1 MTAARAAVTA
11 LVILIASVMAAGAQP
26 SGSSLARVS
35 FAALPGWTADDQS
48 AAFATFVSSCRRPK
62 PGPALPGSRS
72 FKAACSAALH
82 ETPSDSAAA
91 RSFFERHFEPF
102 VVNGAGNGFYTG
114 YFEPEFTGSLRWN
127 ATHSTPLLALPRKMG
142 NPAPDRAAVE
152 AGAFSGQRLELVWLD
167 PVDAFFV
174 HIQGSARI
182 RLDDGKIMRVRF
194 AGRNGFPF
202 TPIGRVLVQRSELTL
217 EQADMAGIRAWLAAH
232 PDQAPALMQENRS
245 YIFFKPDTGR
255 SAEAGPIGGS
265 GLALTA
271 GRSIA
276 IDDEVWP
283 YGTPVWIDAP
293 LPTGDFRRLT
303 VAQDTG
309 AAIKGAAR
317 ADIFVG
323 VGVAAGAEA
332 GQLKHAGTFVVLLPR
347 KTGR

>member
-1 MTAARAAVTA
+1 MAAARAAGTA
-11 LVILIASVMAAGAQP
+11 LAILISSTGVASALPA
-26 SGSSLARVS
+26 GSSLTPTGFDS
-35 FAALPGWTADDQS
+35 MPGWTADDHS
-48 AAFATFVSSCRRPK
+48 AAFAAFVSSCRQPK
-62 PGPALPGSRS
+62 AGPALPGSRS
-72 FKAACSAALH
+72 LKSACSAALR
-82 ETPSDSAAA
+82 ETPRGAAAA
-91 RSFFERHFEPF
+91 RAFFERHFEPF

-114 YFEPEFTGSLRWN
+114 YFEPEFAGSLRRN
-127 ATHSTPLLALPRKMG
+127 ASHSAPLLAPPRQMR
-142 NPAPDRAAVE
+142 NPAPDRAAIE
-152 AGAFSGQRLELVWLD
+152 AGEFSGQKLELVWLD

-182 RLDDGKIMRVRF
+182 RLDDGKVMRVRF
-194 AGRNGFPF
+194 AGRNGLPF
-202 TPIGRVLVQRSELTL
+202 TPIGRVLVQRGELTL

-232 PDQAPALMQENRS
+232 PEQAPALMRENKS
-245 YIFFKPDTGR
+245 YIFFRPDTGR
-255 SAEAGPIGGS
+255 SVEAGPIGGS

-276 IDDEVWP
+276 IDDDVWP

-323 VGVAAGAEA
+323 AGTAAGAEA
-332 GQLKHAGTFVVLLPR
+332 GQLKHSGTFVVLLPR
-347 KTGR
+347 RTGR